1 MWQIR
6 PTICGPK
13 RQVAC
18 SRCES
23 GEAARQRALISDAL
37 LTIFTDTYA
46 PQTGHHKRRQG
57 TRNRIMAVSE

>member
-13 RQVAC
+13 KPVAC

-46 PQTGHHKRRQG
+46 RKRG
-57 TRNRIMAVSE
+57 TTNAGRAPETV

>member
-13 RQVAC
+13 KPVAC

-23 GEAARQRALISDAL
+23 GEAARQRALFSDAL
-37 LTIFTDTYA
+37 LTMLRDTYA
-46 PQTGHHKRRQG
+46 PQAGHHKCRQG
-57 TRNRIMAVSE
+57 TTNRIMAVC